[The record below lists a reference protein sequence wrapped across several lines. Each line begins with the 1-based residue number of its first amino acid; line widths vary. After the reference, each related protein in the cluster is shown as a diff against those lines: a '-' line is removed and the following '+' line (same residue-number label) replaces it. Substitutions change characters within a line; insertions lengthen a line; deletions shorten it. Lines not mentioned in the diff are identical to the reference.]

1 MKTINLLMAAV
12 LVFSSI
18 GCSSS
23 KKQEATV
30 EEKKV
35 PEETQANRTVA
46 PVALSA
52 DHLRLDMKEVKKRF
66 EATDSIYASIKR
78 TPCYGRCP
86 IYEATIYKSGL
97 VIYNGNRFVERLGK
111 HKARLTKDQ
120 LSQIADKADAVRYFE
135 LENNYDSPATDFP
148 TTITVLKVAG
158 KSKEVKNRVGGP
170 ENLKEYEKYLDDLL
184 NGLTWTKVA
193 DGYQ

>member
-52 DHLRLDMKEVKKRF
+52 DHLKLDMKEVKKRF

-111 HKARLTKDQ
+111 HKARLTKNQ

-135 LENNYDSPATDFP
+135 LENNYDSPA
-148 TTITVLKVAG
+148 ITVLKVAG

-193 DGYQ
+193 DGNQ